1 MGFRLC
7 TVLSLALLTVFVTD
21 VSSQGIIIDA
31 AMRRILENFRNIMRN
46 GNPETGFPVVA
57 PYFNEDFFLNASL
70 GGLLD
75 FDIRMTPIRIEG
87 LDAFDGRLSVD
98 LSNLRFP
105 FEFRY
110 ADEIIIDGFYDM
122 NGRLYGLIP
131 VFGIGNMFIRPKGV
145 VASGW
150 ATIID
155 NGEGMLAMR
164 DFSISLMIDSLE
176 TNIEGMLLGGE
187 LSDLLNVVI
196 QDIVP
201 SFLSNFPELMTN
213 VLTAFVEP
221 LLNRFLATRTMED
234 LLGLLFPRG
243 IPN

>member
-1 MGFRLC
+1 MKFQC
-7 TVLSLALLTVFVTD
+7 CAISLLLLVAVGVPD

-31 AMRRILENFRNIMRN
+31 AMRRILENFRQMMRT
-46 GNPETGFPVVA
+46 GNPETGFPVIA
-57 PYFNEDFFLNASL
+57 PYYNEDLFLNTSL

-75 FDIRMTPIRIEG
+75 FDMRMTPIRIEG

-110 ADEIIIDGFYDM
+110 NDEIIIDGFYDM

-131 VFGIGNMFIRPKGV
+131 VFGVGNMFIRPKGV
-145 VASGW
+145 LVNGW

-155 NGEGMLAMR
+155 NGEGMLALR
-164 DFSISLMIDSLE
+164 DFSVSIMIDSLE
-176 TNIEGMLLGGE
+176 TNIQGMLLGGE

-201 SFLSNFPELMTN
+201 SFLRNFPDLTTR

-221 LLNRFLATRTMED
+221 LLNRFLATRSMED